1 MTMNKSQADKI
12 LSKYYDDC
20 YQSLLKYCRVRLGNF
35 DSHAHDCVQE
45 AFIVLYKKLK
55 SGEEIENPRAFLY
68 RTADN
73 FIRRIVKECSK
84 QQIRN
89 IPLEEFS
96 AVTVSSVP
104 MISDEFDYDKY
115 AEILIEKLN
124 EDEKRIYRMKY
135 SDKMSIGEIA
145 AFLNISPA
153 AAAKRLQR
161 MRDKIKQLISEADYE
176 EVIL

>member
-1 MTMNKSQADKI
+1 MTMNKSDADKI

-20 YQSLLKYCRVRLGNF
+20 YQSLFKYCKVRLGKF

-45 AFIVLYKKLK
+45 SFIVLYGKLTG
-55 SGEEIENPRAFLY
+55 GETIENPRAFLY

-73 FIRRIVKECSK
+73 FIKRTVKECSR
-84 QQIRN
+84 QQNRN
-89 IPLEEFS
+89 IPLEEIY

-104 MISDEFDYDKY
+104 MISDDFDYDKC
-115 AEILIEKLN
+115 AKDLISRLS
-124 EDEKRIYRMKY
+124 EDEKQIYILKY
-135 SDKMSIGEIA
+135 SNKMSIGEIA
-145 AFLNISPA
+145 VFLNISPA

-161 MRDKIKQLISEADYE
+161 MRDKVKQLVSETEYE